1 MVSVTGITQLTALMS
16 FSAEAMSSSLR
27 WVPSGKVIVE
37 QPLVPEITRKS
48 TSIDARSNLSAWWGR
63 GRGMILDILGILDI
77 LDILDILGILGILDI
92 TFGPFFSF
100 SSSYYFL
107 LFPPFLPFLFFFL
120 LFYFAHYTSHIFVVQ
135 GGYVV
140 EDYLWLKVVN

>member
-1 MVSVTGITQLTALMS
+1 MVSVTGIIQFTALMS

-63 GRGMILDILGILDI
+63 GMILDILD
-77 LDILDILGILGILDI
+77 ILGILDI

-107 LFPPFLPFLFFFL
+107 LFLPFSSLFFPFLLSSFLFCSL
-120 LFYFAHYTSHIFVVQ
+120 YLTYLCGSRWLCSGRLFVAKS
-135 GGYVV
+135 G
-140 EDYLWLKVVN
+140 

>member
-1 MVSVTGITQLTALMS
+1 MVSVTGIIQLTALMS

-37 QPLVPEITRKS
+37 QPLVPEVTRKS

-63 GRGMILDILGILDI
+63 GRGMILDILD
-77 LDILDILGILGILDI
+77 ILDI

-100 SSSYYFL
+100 LPLIIFCYFL
-107 LFPPFLPFLFFFL
+107 PSLPFSSFFFSIL
-120 LFYFAHYTSHIFVVQ
+120 PIIPHIS
-135 GGYVV
+135 
-140 EDYLWLKVVN
+140 LWFKVVM

>member
-37 QPLVPEITRKS
+37 QPLVPEVTRKS

-63 GRGMILDILGILDI
+63 GIRG
-77 LDILDILGILGILDI
+77 I

-107 LFPPFLPFLFFFL
+107 LFLPFSSFFFSVL
-120 LFYFAHYTSHIFVVQ
+120 LIIPYIS
-135 GGYVV
+135 
-140 EDYLWLKVVN
+140 LWFKVVM

>member
-37 QPLVPEITRKS
+37 QPLVPEVTRKS

-63 GRGMILDILGILDI
+63 GIRGMILGILGILD
-77 LDILDILGILGILDI
+77 ILDI

-107 LFPPFLPFLFFFL
+107 LFPPFPFLFFFL
-120 LFYFAHYTSHIFVVQ
+120 LFHFAHYTSHIFVVQ

>member
-37 QPLVPEITRKS
+37 QPLVPEVTRKS

-63 GRGMILDILGILDI
+63 GIRGMILGILDI
-77 LDILDILGILGILDI
+77 LDILGI

-107 LFPPFLPFLFFFL
+107 LFPPFPFLFFFL
-120 LFYFAHYTSHIFVVQ
+120 LFHFAHYTSHIFVVQ

>member
-16 FSAEAMSSSLR
+16 FSAEAMSSSC

-37 QPLVPEITRKS
+37 QPLVPEVTRKS

-63 GRGMILDILGILDI
+63 GRGM
-77 LDILDILGILGILDI
+77 ILDILGILGILDI

>member
-1 MVSVTGITQLTALMS
+1 MENSNDVQNTTNVGNEVLADVS
-16 FSAEAMSSSLR
+16 
-27 WVPSGKVIVE
+27 
-37 QPLVPEITRKS
+37 TR
-48 TSIDARSNLSAWWGR
+48 
-63 GRGMILDILGILDI
+63 LDI
-77 LDILDILGILGILDI
+77 LDILDI
-92 TFGPFFSF
+92 TFDPFFSF

-107 LFPPFLPFLFFFL
+107 LFPPFPSLFFFL

>member
-16 FSAEAMSSSLR
+16 FSAEAMSSSC

-37 QPLVPEITRKS
+37 QPLVPEVTRKS

-63 GRGMILDILGILDI
+63 GMILDILGILDI
-77 LDILDILGILGILDI
+77 LDILDI

-107 LFPPFLPFLFFFL
+107 LFPPFLPSLFFFL
-120 LFYFAHYTSHIFVVQ
+120 LFYFAHYTLHIFVVQ

>member
-1 MVSVTGITQLTALMS
+1 
-16 FSAEAMSSSLR
+16 
-27 WVPSGKVIVE
+27 
-37 QPLVPEITRKS
+37 
-48 TSIDARSNLSAWWGR
+48 
-63 GRGMILDILGILDI
+63 MILDILD
-77 LDILDILGILGILDI
+77 ILDI

-107 LFPPFLPFLFFFL
+107 LFPPFPSLFFFL

>member
-1 MVSVTGITQLTALMS
+1 MVSVTGIIQLTALMS

-63 GRGMILDILGILDI
+63 GILDILG
-77 LDILDILGILGILDI
+77 I

-107 LFPPFLPFLFFFL
+107 LFPPFPSLLPFPFL
-120 LFYFAHYTSHIFVVQ
+120 LSSFLFCPLYLTYLCGSRWLCSGRLFVAKS
-135 GGYVV
+135 G
-140 EDYLWLKVVN
+140 

>member
-37 QPLVPEITRKS
+37 QPLVPEVTRKS

-63 GRGMILDILGILDI
+63 GIRGMILGILGILGILD
-77 LDILDILGILGILDI
+77 ILDI

-107 LFPPFLPFLFFFL
+107 LFPPFPFLFFFL
-120 LFYFAHYTSHIFVVQ
+120 LFHFAHYTSHIFVVQ

>member
-1 MVSVTGITQLTALMS
+1 MVSVTGIIQLTALMS

-63 GRGMILDILGILDI
+63 GILDILG
-77 LDILDILGILGILDI
+77 I

-107 LFPPFLPFLFFFL
+107 LFPPFPSLFFFL

>member
-1 MVSVTGITQLTALMS
+1 MVSVTGIIQLTALMS

-63 GRGMILDILGILDI
+63 G
-77 LDILDILGILGILDI
+77 ILGILDI

-107 LFPPFLPFLFFFL
+107 LFPPFPSLFFFL